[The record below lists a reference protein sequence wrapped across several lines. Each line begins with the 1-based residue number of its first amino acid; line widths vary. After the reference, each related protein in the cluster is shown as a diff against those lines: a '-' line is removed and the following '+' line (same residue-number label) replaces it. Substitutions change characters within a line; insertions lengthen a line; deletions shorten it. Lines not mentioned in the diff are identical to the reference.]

1 MSKETNELTN
11 DYTVIKLNTVHYKLD
26 ETLRFFQTD
35 SRSSD
40 RETAN
45 LLWYPKA
52 EHHVLSLQK
61 RVDVCYTELDEFR
74 LHIHPF
80 FFRTVQN
87 PADHVLKFI
96 PPAYEA
102 YNNSNSQDLNN
113 F

>member
-45 LLWYPKA
+45 LL
-52 EHHVLSLQK
+52 
-61 RVDVCYTELDEFR
+61 
-74 LHIHPF
+74 
-80 FFRTVQN
+80 
-87 PADHVLKFI
+87 
-96 PPAYEA
+96 
-102 YNNSNSQDLNN
+102 
-113 F
+113 